1 MAQSERQGERLP
13 LGRDVVVDAAIE
25 IIVTRGAAEL
35 TMRSLASA
43 LGAAPTAVYWHV
55 GDKEA
60 VLDAVADRL
69 EVDVSHLQPDGDTLV
84 ERIVSIGTKLRA
96 FLRDANALVAIAHAR
111 GRTAQVFHPARRMV
125 VQELLAAGV
134 PPDQVAFATEAVLY
148 VVSGSVLTD
157 LQVDRAPDRTRHTDL
172 WDTADVAGADDP
184 AKLLAALAVATPAD
198 DLFERTLT
206 AVLDGLL

>member
-13 LGRDVVVDAAIE
+13 LSRDVVVDAAIE

-96 FLRDANALVAIAHAR
+96 FLRDSNALVAIAHAR

-125 VQELLAAGV
+125 VHELLAAGV
-134 PPDQVAFATEAVLY
+134 PPDQVALATEAVLY

-157 LQVDRAPDRTRHTDL
+157 LQVDRAPERTRHTDL
-172 WDTADVAGADDP
+172 WDRADVAGADDP

-198 DLFERTLT
+198 HLFERTLT